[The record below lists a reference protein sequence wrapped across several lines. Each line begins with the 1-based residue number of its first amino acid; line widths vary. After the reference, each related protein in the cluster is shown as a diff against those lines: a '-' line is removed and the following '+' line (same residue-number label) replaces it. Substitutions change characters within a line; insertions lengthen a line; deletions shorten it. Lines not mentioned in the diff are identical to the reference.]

1 MSRVLEDGDLLVQQA
16 ARSDR
21 TPLVTVLLDGPGN
34 SGKTALAATI
44 AKKSEFPYAKVC
56 SPDQMVGFN
65 EMQKCF
71 TIKKLFDDAYKS
83 QLRCVCVKRLSSK
96 VYAYFLF
103 QQVYFGVFT
112 RLCFCLCRAMCV
124 HRHPLPTYLP
134 TIPIPHHPVWS
145 C

>member
-1 MSRVLEDGDLLVQQA
+1 MNSLVPFRSQNGIINWGPPVSRVLEDGDLLVQQA

-71 TIKKLFDDAYKS
+71 TIKKVFDDAYKS
-83 QLRCVCVKRLSSK
+83 QLRCVERLS
-96 VYAYFLF
+96 
-103 QQVYFGVFT
+103 
-112 RLCFCLCRAMCV
+112 
-124 HRHPLPTYLP
+124 
-134 TIPIPHHPVWS
+134 
-145 C
+145 